1 MSDDAVEGWDWAFR
15 AAGVKMPGL
24 ATPLDLLKWTGW
36 QIDPLPQ
43 TFGELGKQIKEG
55 AKEAAG
61 FYKDAARKMHDE
73 FNVPLPLG
81 QIPKALGIPKHWL
94 LPLMLKGSTMQDTTE
109 KLD

>member
-15 AAGVKMPGL
+15 AAGVKMPGS

-43 TFGELGKQIKEG
+43 TFGELGKPLKEG

-61 FYKDAARKMHDE
+61 FYKDAARKIYNDFSPGNPPPSLIMQAVKRPVW
-73 FNVPLPLG
+73 F
-81 QIPKALGIPKHWL
+81 
-94 LPLMLKGSTMQDTTE
+94 LPLMLKGSTKTE
-109 KLD
+109 EPDEK